1 VDPDFFQG
9 RGEQEMFD
17 AQFAKFTQNAEMRKA
32 LLATKQAQLLHTMS
46 RSSVSIPFDNLV
58 YIRELIKKGK
68 I

>member
-1 VDPDFFQG
+1 VDSDFFEG
-9 RGEQEMFD
+9 RIDQEMFD

-32 LLATKQAQLLHTMS
+32 LLATKEAQLLHTMP

-58 YIRELIKKGK
+58 YIREWMKKGK